1 MIWIWISLSLLLLLL
16 LIGAGGI
23 TIGNKSA
30 KPTVM
35 AICYTLFS
43 IALFFVVVEF
53 VHSKVDQAISPSSQN
68 TFAGLFFVVFVQG
81 LVIFRTLIFYILGQ
95 LIFLLAI
102 RVIFKNKTL
111 KKAATQA
118 LVMMIVL
125 ILAFFIFYSLK

>member
-53 VHSKVDQAISPSSQN
+53 VHSKVDQAVPKASQN
-68 TFAGLFFVVFVQG
+68 TCAGLFFMVFVQG

-95 LIFLLAI
+95 LIFLLAM
-102 RVIFKNKTL
+102 RLSLKNKTIQ
-111 KKAATQA
+111 KAATRA
-118 LVMMIVL
+118 LVMMIIL